1 MTVNLLKTITK
12 FIQFIAQ
19 TSEFTVLWI
28 RKLKVI
34 FLHMGLTNAFL
45 LCKSDHH
52 NFLFLHTAHDQ
63 KLDSWMAWYTVYN
76 GENSQ
81 SLHRNKNVCSIF
93 CICFFSEPFHPPSA
107 LRYTL
112 APHLRMWS
120 QLPPCLYIRTAN
132 GLKDNLPLTTFVF
145 LYVSEKSNLEQKI

>member
-1 MTVNLLKTITK
+1 MISQL
-12 FIQFIAQ
+12 
-19 TSEFTVLWI
+19 TVLWI
-28 RKLKVI
+28 RKLKII
-34 FLHMGLTNAFL
+34 FLCMGLTNAFL

-63 KLDSWMAWYTVYN
+63 NLDSWMTWYTVFN

-93 CICFFSEPFHPPSA
+93 YICFFSEPFDPPSA

-112 APHLRMWS
+112 ARSTFTYVEPTSPLFVHTYCKWSKRQSSTYHICVLVCLREI
-120 QLPPCLYIRTAN
+120 QPGAEDLYIQVHMH
-132 GLKDNLPLTTFVF
+132 LKRP
-145 LYVSEKSNLEQKI
+145 